1 MRARGRLPEPRA
13 ARRDGR
19 AGRGLPVPVAVL
31 AWIGVAFLA
40 APLVAMIVRTPWSRL
55 VAVLVRPE
63 VLDALRLSVIASVMS
78 LLVGCVLGLPLAWL
92 FARTEFPGKR
102 LVRAVCV
109 LPMVLPPVVGGFA
122 LLLAFGRRG
131 VFGRSLDAAT
141 GLTLPFTTAGVVV
154 AATFVA
160 MPFLVVAVEAGLRGI
175 DPELERAAATLGADR
190 WTVFRR
196 VTLPLAAPAVR
207 AGMAVCWARAL
218 GEFGATITFAGSLPG
233 RTQTMPLAIFL
244 QLETDRDAAIVMSL
258 LLLGVSIA
266 VLVALRERYL
276 GAAPGADR
284 EAISP
289 GAHRGG
295 GAPETQLAGGS

>member
-1 MRARGRLPEPRA
+1 MTTTAPPRPVD
-13 ARRDGR
+13 RRDR
-19 AGRGLPVPVAVL
+19 GRGLPLPVAVL
-31 AWIGVAFLA
+31 AWLGVAFLA
-40 APLVAMIVRTPWSRL
+40 TPFLAMVVRTPWPRL
-55 VAVLVRPE
+55 VGILTQPE
-63 VLDALRLSVIASVMS
+63 VAQALRLSLVASIAA
-78 LLVGCVLGLPLAWL
+78 LAVGCVLGLPLAWL

-109 LPMVLPPVVGGFA
+109 LPMVLPPIVGGVA

-131 VFGRSLDAAT
+131 VVGQPLDAVT
-141 GLTLPFTTAGVVV
+141 GLTLPFTTAGVVM

-160 MPFLVVAVEAGLRGI
+160 MPFLIVAVEAGLKGI

-233 RTQTMPLAIFL
+233 RTQTLPLAIFL
-244 QLETDRDAAIVMSL
+244 QLETDRDAAIVSSL
-258 LLLGVSIA
+258 LLLAVSVA

-276 GAAPGADR
+276 GV
-284 EAISP
+284 
-289 GAHRGG
+289 
-295 GAPETQLAGGS
+295 T

>member
-1 MRARGRLPEPRA
+1 VTTAPAPTRPVGRRGGGP
-13 ARRDGR
+13 
-19 AGRGLPVPVAVL
+19 GLPVPVAVL
-31 AWIGVAFLA
+31 AWLGVAFLA
-40 APLVAMIVRTPWSRL
+40 TPFVAMLVRTPWPRL
-55 VAVLVRPE
+55 VEILVQPE
-63 VLDALRLSVIASVMS
+63 VAQALRLSLVASVAS
-78 LLVGCVLGLPLAWL
+78 LAVGCALGLPLAWL

-109 LPMVLPPVVGGFA
+109 LPMVLPPIVGGVA

-131 VFGRSLDAAT
+131 VVGQPLDALT
-141 GLTLPFTTAGVVV
+141 GLTLPFTTAGVVM

-160 MPFLVVAVEAGLRGI
+160 MPFLVVAVEAGLKGI

-233 RTQTMPLAIFL
+233 RTQTLPLAIFL
-244 QLETDRDAAIVMSL
+244 QLETDRDAAIVSSL
-258 LLLGVSIA
+258 LLLAVSVA

-276 GAAPGADR
+276 GVG
-284 EAISP
+284 
-289 GAHRGG
+289 
-295 GAPETQLAGGS
+295 